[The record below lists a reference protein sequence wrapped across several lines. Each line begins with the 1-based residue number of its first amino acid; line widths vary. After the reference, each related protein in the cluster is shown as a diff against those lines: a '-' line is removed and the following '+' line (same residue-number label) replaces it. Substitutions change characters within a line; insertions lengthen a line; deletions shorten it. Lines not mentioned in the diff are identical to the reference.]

1 MISLY
6 PIDGFPTPLIAL
18 QWPASENGT
27 HRTSFGP
34 CHQNARHVFYSSQRM
49 VCLNYALQGLSGR
62 ALRRLPVLAHA
73 RAISRGMRFSSNPAQ
88 GSPARS
94 QHTNGINGTNS
105 GAGSTNGRPLGK
117 KAAALTVEQWIKH
130 MDAVVR
136 ESRQQLDLLV

>member
-6 PIDGFPTPLIAL
+6 PIDGFPTLLIAL

-27 HRTSFGP
+27 HRTSFGRYHP
-34 CHQNARHVFYSSQRM
+34 NARHVLYFSKRIL
-49 VCLNYALQGLSGR
+49 CLNYVSQGLSGR

-73 RAISRGMRFSSNPAQ
+73 RAISHGIRFSSQSAQ
-88 GSPARS
+88 GSPAP
-94 QHTNGINGTNS
+94 QHTNGINGMNPGT
-105 GAGSTNGRPLGK
+105 GSTNGEPLGK
-117 KAAALTVEQWIKH
+117 KAAALTVKQWIGY